1 MCFVARCRA
10 RLPGGTRLTAAWQ
23 PVDLP
28 GAEVDLAPAWLPRDE
43 ADALLASLLATL
55 PWEVHR
61 IRMFGRQ
68 VDSPRLS
75 AWIGDADAAY
85 RYSGTRF
92 IPHPWPDSLHALRE
106 RVGAACG
113 TSFNSVL
120 ANLYRNGADRMGW
133 HSDDE
138 TELGAEPVIAS
149 VSLGA
154 ARTFRFRARA
164 GGGPAVAVDLPH
176 GSLLRMAGATQRLYK
191 HELPARRR
199 VDAPRINLT
208 FRQVAPP
215 APGSR
220 R

>member
-1 MCFVARCRA
+1 M
-10 RLPGGTRLTAAWQ
+10 TAAWQ

-28 GAEVDLAPAWLPRDE
+28 GAEVDIAPAWLPRDE

-92 IPHPWPDSLHALRE
+92 VPHPWLAPLRMLRD
-106 RVGAACG
+106 RVATACG

-138 TELGAEPVIAS
+138 PELGPEPIIAS

-154 ARTFRFRARA
+154 PRTFRFRHTA
-164 GGGPAVAVDLPH
+164 GGPAVAVELPH